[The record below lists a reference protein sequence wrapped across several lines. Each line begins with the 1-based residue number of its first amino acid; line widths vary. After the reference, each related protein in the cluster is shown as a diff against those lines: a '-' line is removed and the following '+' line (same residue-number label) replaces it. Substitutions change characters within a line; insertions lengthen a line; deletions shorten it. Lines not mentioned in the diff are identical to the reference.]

1 MNKTNKEMEF
11 SKYIFPK
18 IKTKK
23 WKKIRLIDTTNKKIK
38 WSFTGGPFGSNL
50 QSSDYTNDGIRV
62 IQLQNIGDGVFNNDY
77 KIYTSEEKANEL
89 LSCNIY
95 PNEILISKMGD
106 PVGRACIVPEQE
118 KRYVMCSDGI
128 RIVVDEDK
136 YSKDYIYY
144 AINSEAF
151 RLKIFKNSTGSTRR
165 RIGLDILKNLEML
178 ILKEKEEQEK
188 IANCLK
194 SIDDLILQEED
205 KLEKLKSHKKGL
217 LQKLFPKQNSQ
228 TPEWR
233 FKEFNNCEIWDIIP
247 LRKLA
252 IYRRGSFPQ
261 PYGLPEWY
269 DNIEG
274 MPFIQVFD
282 VDENLK
288 LKAETKNKISK
299 IAQQQSIYIPKGTI
313 IVTIQGSIGRVA
325 ITDYDAY
332 VDRTLLLFEK
342 FYRKVDKN
350 FIAYSLQLLFDIEKQ
365 KAPGGIIKTI
375 TKEVL
380 SNFNISLPKYKEQQK
395 IAECL
400 SSIDNLIS
408 AQTRK
413 TELLKQHKK
422 GLLQGLFP
430 SIEEVENE

>member
-1 MNKTNKEMEF
+1 MNKINKETKF
-11 SKYIFPK
+11 SKYILPN

-77 KIYTSEEKANEL
+77 KIYTSEKKANEL

-188 IANCLK
+188 IAECLK

-217 LQKLFPKQNSQ
+217 LQKLFPKDNKSMPELRFPQYKEQWLLEKLIKKVIYKNGKAHEDSIVINGRYIVVNSKFISTNGLIKKYSNSPNLLAKKGDILVVLSDVPNGKALGKCFMVDKDETYTVNQRVCCLTPVNIDKKYLFFILNRNNYFLSFDDGIGQTNLKKEDVLAFSFYAPQNS
-228 TPEWR
+228 
-233 FKEFNNCEIWDIIP
+233 
-247 LRKLA
+247 
-252 IYRRGSFPQ
+252 
-261 PYGLPEWY
+261 
-269 DNIEG
+269 
-274 MPFIQVFD
+274 
-282 VDENLK
+282 
-288 LKAETKNKISK
+288 
-299 IAQQQSIYIPKGTI
+299 
-313 IVTIQGSIGRVA
+313 
-325 ITDYDAY
+325 
-332 VDRTLLLFEK
+332 
-342 FYRKVDKN
+342 
-350 FIAYSLQLLFDIEKQ
+350 
-365 KAPGGIIKTI
+365 
-375 TKEVL
+375 
-380 SNFNISLPKYKEQQK
+380 KEQQK
-395 IAECL
+395 IANCI
-400 SSIDNLIS
+400 SSIDDLIS

-413 TELLKQHKK
+413 IELLKQHKK
-422 GLLQGLFP
+422 GLLQSLFP

>member
-77 KIYTSEEKANEL
+77 KIYTSEKKANEL

-128 RIVVDEDK
+128 RLVVDEDK

-188 IANCLK
+188 IAECLK
-194 SIDDLILQEED
+194 SIDDLLLQEED
-205 KLEKLKSHKKGL
+205 KLEKLKSHKNGL
-217 LQKLFPKQNSQ
+217 LQKLFPQDNKCM
-228 TPEWR
+228 PELR
-233 FKEFNNCEIWDIIP
+233 FKRYNQKWEKMTFDNLLDYERPEKYIVESTNYESSGTPVLTANKAFILGYSSETFGIYKNVPVILFDDFTTDKKFVDFP
-247 LRKLA
+247 FKVKSSA
-252 IYRRGSFPQ
+252 IKILKPKGQ
-261 PYGLPEWY
+261 
-269 DNIEG
+269 N
-274 MPFIQVFD
+274 
-282 VDENLK
+282 NLK
-288 LKAETKNKISK
+288 FIFEIMNNTKFTFTEHKRYYISTYKNIAIFATKNK
-299 IAQQQSIYIPKGTI
+299 Q
-313 IVTIQGSIGRVA
+313 
-325 ITDYDAY
+325 
-332 VDRTLLLFEK
+332 
-342 FYRKVDKN
+342 
-350 FIAYSLQLLFDIEKQ
+350 
-365 KAPGGIIKTI
+365 
-375 TKEVL
+375 
-380 SNFNISLPKYKEQQK
+380 EQQK

-400 SSIDNLIS
+400 LSIDNLIS

-413 TELLKQHKK
+413 IELLKQHKK

>member
-217 LQKLFPKQNSQ
+217 LQKLFPKDNKSMPELRFPQYKEQWLLEKLIKKVIYKNGKAHEDSIVINGRYIVVNSKFISTNGLIKKYSNSPNLLAKKGDILVVLSDVPNGKALGKCFMVDKDGTYTVNQRVCCLTPVNIDKKYLCFILNRNNYFLSFDDGIGQTNLKKEDVLAFSFYAPQNS
-228 TPEWR
+228 
-233 FKEFNNCEIWDIIP
+233 
-247 LRKLA
+247 
-252 IYRRGSFPQ
+252 
-261 PYGLPEWY
+261 
-269 DNIEG
+269 
-274 MPFIQVFD
+274 
-282 VDENLK
+282 
-288 LKAETKNKISK
+288 
-299 IAQQQSIYIPKGTI
+299 
-313 IVTIQGSIGRVA
+313 
-325 ITDYDAY
+325 
-332 VDRTLLLFEK
+332 
-342 FYRKVDKN
+342 
-350 FIAYSLQLLFDIEKQ
+350 
-365 KAPGGIIKTI
+365 
-375 TKEVL
+375 
-380 SNFNISLPKYKEQQK
+380 KEQQK
-395 IAECL
+395 IANCI
-400 SSIDNLIS
+400 SSIDDLIS
-408 AQTRK
+408 AQTK
-413 TELLKQHKK
+413 KIELLKQHKK

>member
-1 MNKTNKEMEF
+1 MNKINKETKF
-11 SKYIFPK
+11 SKYILPN

-106 PVGRACIVPEQE
+106 PVGRACIVPDQE

-165 RIGLDILKNLEML
+165 RIGLDILKNLEMF

-188 IANCLK
+188 IAECLK

-217 LQKLFPKQNSQ
+217 LQNLFPMQNKNV
-228 TPEWR
+228 PELR
-233 FKEFNNCEIWDIIP
+233 FPSFYEEWDIK
-247 LRKLA
+247 KLES
-252 IYRRGSFPQ
+252 ICMFRNGGS
-261 PYGLPEWY
+261 YES
-269 DNIEG
+269 NIIENG
-274 MPFIQVFD
+274 KYNLITLNSID
-282 VDENLK
+282 IDGNLK
-288 LKAETKNKISK
+288 DNHHTINCGDWYLCKNDIVMILSDVATGRFLGLSA
-299 IAQQQSIYIPKGTI
+299 IIPKNNKFVLNQRVGLLRTDKDKSADYI
-313 IVTIQGSIGRVA
+313 RYFINQNQKYFMTHGQGA
-325 ITDYDAY
+325 NQ
-332 VDRTLLLFEK
+332 
-342 FYRKVDKN
+342 KN
-350 FIAYSLQLLFDIEKQ
+350 LSKEDILSFC
-365 KAPGGIIKTI
+365 IKI
-375 TKEVL
+375 
-380 SNFNISLPKYKEQQK
+380 PKKIEEQQK
-395 IAECL
+395 IANCI
-400 SSIDNLIS
+400 SSIDDLIS
-408 AQTRK
+408 AQTK
-413 TELLKQHKK
+413 KIELLKQHKK

-430 SIEEVENE
+430 SIKEVEND